1 MWGIKVGVPSYGN
14 MKESGEWIN
23 SVSIYLFICR
33 NASSSGRYHCV
44 VYLSLW
50 LAQHRVKYSL
60 VLHNLYFQ
68 VLQGKCY
75 NKVNLES
82 QSLCQGLAY
91 THTKELVYLA
101 NEWELRRLYFVRDC
115 NPVILVSGLLLLRV
129 AVSFGKEK

>member
-1 MWGIKVGVPSYGN
+1 M
-14 MKESGEWIN
+14 
-23 SVSIYLFICR
+23 
-33 NASSSGRYHCV
+33 
-44 VYLSLW
+44 
-50 LAQHRVKYSL
+50 
-60 VLHNLYFQ
+60 YFQ

-82 QSLCQGLAY
+82 QSLCQGLAC

-129 AVSFGKEK
+129 AVSFGREKSENLDGKEKLDMREKLVPVKAKVFCRGSA